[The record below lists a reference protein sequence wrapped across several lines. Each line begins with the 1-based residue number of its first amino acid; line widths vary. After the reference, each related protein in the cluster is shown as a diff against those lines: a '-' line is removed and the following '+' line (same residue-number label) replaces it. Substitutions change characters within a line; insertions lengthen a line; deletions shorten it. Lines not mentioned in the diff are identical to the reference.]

1 MKEFF
6 HSWVFKVLMA
16 LVVVMFAFLLRATL
30 TMGFSTVV
38 EQIVGTV
45 TAPLQSLSASLSG
58 SVTGF
63 LDQFLHAQE
72 IAEENERLKEENRQ
86 LIEQMVDYE
95 NYKNE
100 NESLK
105 EQLQIQEDNP
115 EWETMTASVI
125 GRDPSDQFYSFTID
139 KGTLDGVSYQDPVI
153 TADGLV
159 GIVSEVGPVFA
170 KVTTILDVRL
180 NVACQDVRTQDVATV
195 SGNIELA
202 QNGQC
207 RMSLIPRESG
217 IAKGDIIQTAGTS
230 GLYPQGIVIGRVSD
244 VGYEPSGTMMYAV
257 VEPSSDIETVKD
269 VVIITSFK
277 GQGSS
282 LSSFEQDSLTGGQTA
297 DEESTADETTTDEAA
312 AE

>member
-6 HSWVFKVLMA
+6 HSWVFKVLLA
-16 LVVVMFAFLLRATL
+16 LCIVMFAFLLRATM
-30 TMGFSTVV
+30 TMGASTVV
-38 EQIVGTV
+38 EQIVGTI
-45 TAPLQSLSASLSG
+45 TAPVQSLTSGLSG
-58 SVTGF
+58 SITGF
-63 LDQFLHAQE
+63 LDQFLRASE
-72 IAEENERLKEENRQ
+72 ISQENEQLREENRK

-95 NYKNE
+95 NYKHE

-105 EQLQIQEDNP
+105 EQLGIQEENP
-115 EWETMTASVI
+115 QWETMTASVI

-180 NVACQDVRTQDVATV
+180 NVACQDVRTQDVATI
-195 SGNIELA
+195 SGDIEMA
-202 QNGQC
+202 QQGKC
-207 RMSLIPRESG
+207 KMSLIPRESG
-217 IAKGDIIQTAGTS
+217 IAKGDIVQTAGTS
-230 GLYPQGIVIGRVSD
+230 GLYPQGIVVGRVSD
-244 VGYEPSGTMMYAV
+244 VGFEPQGTMMYAV
-257 VEPSSDIETVKD
+257 VDPANDIKSIKD

-282 LSSFEQDSLTGGQTA
+282 LSGFEQDVQKQQ
-297 DEESTADETTTDEAA
+297 EN
-312 AE
+312 

>member
-6 HSWVFKVLMA
+6 HSWVFKVLLA
-16 LVVVMFAFLLRATL
+16 LCIVMFAFLLRATM
-30 TMGFSTVV
+30 TMGASTVV
-38 EQIVGTV
+38 EQIVGTI
-45 TAPLQSLSASLSG
+45 TAPVQSLTSSLSG
-58 SVTGF
+58 SITGF
-63 LDQFLHAQE
+63 LDQFLRASE
-72 IAEENERLKEENRQ
+72 ISQENEQLREENRK

-95 NYKNE
+95 NYKHE

-105 EQLQIQEDNP
+105 EQLGIQEENP
-115 EWETMTASVI
+115 QWETMTASVI

-180 NVACQDVRTQDVATV
+180 NVACQDVRTQDVATI
-195 SGNIELA
+195 SGDIEMA
-202 QNGQC
+202 QQGRC
-207 RMSLIPRESG
+207 KMSLIPRESG
-217 IAKGDIIQTAGTS
+217 IAKGDIVQTAGTS

-244 VGYEPSGTMMYAV
+244 VGFEPQGTMMYAV
-257 VEPSSDIETVKD
+257 VEPANDIKSIKD

-282 LSSFEQDSLTGGQTA
+282 LSGFEQDVQKQQG
-297 DEESTADETTTDEAA
+297 E
-312 AE
+312 

>member
-6 HSWVFKVLMA
+6 HNWVFKVLLA
-16 LVVVMFAFLLRATL
+16 LCIVMFAFLLRATM
-30 TMGFSTVV
+30 TMGASTVV
-38 EQIVGTV
+38 EQIVGTI
-45 TAPLQSLSASLSG
+45 TAPVQSLTSGLSG
-58 SVTGF
+58 SITGF
-63 LDQFLHAQE
+63 LDQFLRASE
-72 IAEENERLKEENRQ
+72 ISQENEQLREENRK

-95 NYKNE
+95 NYKHE

-105 EQLQIQEDNP
+105 EQLGIQEENP
-115 EWETMTASVI
+115 QWETMTASVS

-180 NVACQDVRTQDVATV
+180 NVACQDVRTQDVATI
-195 SGNIELA
+195 SGDIEMA
-202 QNGQC
+202 QQGRC
-207 RMSLIPRESG
+207 KMSLIPRESG
-217 IAKGDIIQTAGTS
+217 IAKGDIVQTAGTS
-230 GLYPQGIVIGRVSD
+230 GLYPQGIVVGRVSD
-244 VGYEPSGTMMYAV
+244 VGFEPQGTMMYAV
-257 VEPSSDIETVKD
+257 VEPANDIKSIKD

-282 LSSFEQDSLTGGQTA
+282 LSGFEQDVQKQQ
-297 DEESTADETTTDEAA
+297 EN
-312 AE
+312 

>member
-6 HSWVFKVLMA
+6 HSWVFEVLLA
-16 LVVVMFAFLLRATL
+16 LCIVMFAFLLRATM
-30 TMGFSTVV
+30 TMGASTVV
-38 EQIVGTV
+38 EQIVGTI
-45 TAPLQSLSASLSG
+45 TAPVQSLTSGLSG
-58 SVTGF
+58 SITGF
-63 LDQFLHAQE
+63 LDQFLRASE
-72 IAEENERLKEENRQ
+72 ISQENEQLREENRK

-95 NYKNE
+95 NYKHE

-105 EQLQIQEDNP
+105 EQLGIQEENP
-115 EWETMTASVI
+115 QWETMTASVI

-180 NVACQDVRTQDVATV
+180 NVACQDVRTQDVATI
-195 SGNIELA
+195 SGDIEMA
-202 QNGQC
+202 QQGKC
-207 RMSLIPRESG
+207 KMSLIPRESG
-217 IAKGDIIQTAGTS
+217 IAKGDIVQTAGTS
-230 GLYPQGIVIGRVSD
+230 GLYPQGIVVGRVSD
-244 VGYEPSGTMMYAV
+244 VGFEPQGTMMYAV
-257 VEPSSDIETVKD
+257 VEPANDIKSIKD

-282 LSSFEQDSLTGGQTA
+282 LSGFEQDVQQQQ
-297 DEESTADETTTDEAA
+297 EN
-312 AE
+312 

>member
-6 HSWVFKVLMA
+6 HSWVFKVLLA
-16 LVVVMFAFLLRATL
+16 LCIVMFAFLLRATM
-30 TMGFSTVV
+30 TMGASTVV
-38 EQIVGTV
+38 EQIVGTI
-45 TAPLQSLSASLSG
+45 TAPVQSMTSGLSG
-58 SVTGF
+58 SITGF
-63 LDQFLHAQE
+63 LDQFLRASE
-72 IAEENERLKEENRQ
+72 ISQENEQLREENRK

-95 NYKNE
+95 NYKHE

-105 EQLQIQEDNP
+105 EQLGIQEENP
-115 EWETMTASVI
+115 QWETMTASVI

-180 NVACQDVRTQDVATV
+180 NVACQDVRTQDVATI
-195 SGNIELA
+195 SGDIEMA
-202 QNGQC
+202 QQGKC
-207 RMSLIPRESG
+207 KMSLIPRESG
-217 IAKGDIIQTAGTS
+217 IAKGDIVQTAGTS
-230 GLYPQGIVIGRVSD
+230 GLYPQGIVVGRVSD
-244 VGYEPSGTMMYAV
+244 VGFEPQGTMMYAV
-257 VEPSSDIETVKD
+257 VEPANDIKSIKD

-282 LSSFEQDSLTGGQTA
+282 LSGFEQDVQQQQ
-297 DEESTADETTTDEAA
+297 EN
-312 AE
+312 

>member
-6 HSWVFKVLMA
+6 HSWVFKVLLA
-16 LVVVMFAFLLRATL
+16 LCIVMFAFLLRATM
-30 TMGFSTVV
+30 TMGASTVV
-38 EQIVGTV
+38 EQIVGTI
-45 TAPLQSLSASLSG
+45 TAPVQSLTSGLSG
-58 SVTGF
+58 SITGF
-63 LDQFLHAQE
+63 LDQFLRASE
-72 IAEENERLKEENRQ
+72 ISQENEQLREENRK

-95 NYKNE
+95 NYKHE

-105 EQLQIQEDNP
+105 EQLGIQEENP
-115 EWETMTASVI
+115 QWETMTASVI

-180 NVACQDVRTQDVATV
+180 NVACQDVSTQDVATI
-195 SGNIELA
+195 SGDIEMA
-202 QNGQC
+202 QQGKC
-207 RMSLIPRESG
+207 KMSLIPRESG
-217 IAKGDIIQTAGTS
+217 IAKGDIVQTAGTS
-230 GLYPQGIVIGRVSD
+230 GLYPQGIVVGRVSN
-244 VGYEPSGTMMYAV
+244 VGFEPQGTMMYAV
-257 VEPSSDIETVKD
+257 VEPANDIKSIKD

-282 LSSFEQDSLTGGQTA
+282 LSSFEQDVQKQQ
-297 DEESTADETTTDEAA
+297 EN
-312 AE
+312 

>member
-6 HSWVFKVLMA
+6 HNWVFKVLLA
-16 LVVVMFAFLLRATL
+16 LCIVMFAFLLRAT
-30 TMGFSTVV
+30 MGASTVV
-38 EQIVGTV
+38 EQIVGTI
-45 TAPLQSLSASLSG
+45 TAPVQSLTSGLSG
-58 SVTGF
+58 SITGF
-63 LDQFLHAQE
+63 LDQFLRASE
-72 IAEENERLKEENRQ
+72 ISQENEQLREENRK

-95 NYKNE
+95 NYKHE

-105 EQLQIQEDNP
+105 EQLGIQEENP
-115 EWETMTASVI
+115 QWETMTASVI

-180 NVACQDVRTQDVATV
+180 NVACQDVRTQDVATI
-195 SGNIELA
+195 SGDIEMA
-202 QNGQC
+202 QQGKC
-207 RMSLIPRESG
+207 KMSLIPRESG
-217 IAKGDIIQTAGTS
+217 IAKGDIVQTAGTS
-230 GLYPQGIVIGRVSD
+230 GLYPQGIVVGRVSD
-244 VGYEPSGTMMYAV
+244 VGFEPQGTMMYAV
-257 VEPSSDIETVKD
+257 VEPANDIKSIKD

-282 LSSFEQDSLTGGQTA
+282 LSGFEQDVQKQQ
-297 DEESTADETTTDEAA
+297 EN
-312 AE
+312 

>member
-6 HSWVFKVLMA
+6 HSWVFKVLLA
-16 LVVVMFAFLLRATL
+16 LCIVMFAFLLRATM
-30 TMGFSTVV
+30 TMGASTVV
-38 EQIVGTV
+38 EQIVGTI
-45 TAPLQSLSASLSG
+45 TAPVQSLTSGLSG
-58 SVTGF
+58 SITGF
-63 LDQFLHAQE
+63 LDQFLRASE
-72 IAEENERLKEENRQ
+72 ISQENEQLREENRK

-95 NYKNE
+95 NYKHE

-105 EQLQIQEDNP
+105 EQLGIQEENP
-115 EWETMTASVI
+115 QWETMTASVI

-180 NVACQDVRTQDVATV
+180 NVACQDVRTQDVATI
-195 SGNIELA
+195 SGDIEMA
-202 QNGQC
+202 QQGKC
-207 RMSLIPRESG
+207 EMSLIPRESG
-217 IAKGDIIQTAGTS
+217 IAKGDIVQTAGTS
-230 GLYPQGIVIGRVSD
+230 GLYPQGIVVGRVSD
-244 VGYEPSGTMMYAV
+244 VGFEPQGTMMYAV
-257 VEPSSDIETVKD
+257 VEPANDIKSIKD

-282 LSSFEQDSLTGGQTA
+282 LSSFEQDVQQQQ
-297 DEESTADETTTDEAA
+297 EN
-312 AE
+312 

>member
-6 HSWVFKVLMA
+6 HSWVCKVLLA
-16 LVVVMFAFLLRATL
+16 LCIVMFAFLLRATM
-30 TMGFSTVV
+30 TMGASTVV
-38 EQIVGTV
+38 EQIVGTI
-45 TAPLQSLSASLSG
+45 TAPVQSLTSGLSG
-58 SVTGF
+58 SITGF
-63 LDQFLHAQE
+63 LDQFLRASE
-72 IAEENERLKEENRQ
+72 ISQENEQLREENRK

-95 NYKNE
+95 NYKHE

-105 EQLQIQEDNP
+105 EQLGIQEENP
-115 EWETMTASVI
+115 QWETMTASVI

-180 NVACQDVRTQDVATV
+180 NVACQDVRTQDVATI
-195 SGNIELA
+195 SGDIEMA
-202 QNGQC
+202 QQGKC
-207 RMSLIPRESG
+207 KMSLIPRESG
-217 IAKGDIIQTAGTS
+217 IAKGDIVQTAGTS
-230 GLYPQGIVIGRVSD
+230 GLYPQGIVVGRVSD
-244 VGYEPSGTMMYAV
+244 VGFEPQGTMMYAV
-257 VEPSSDIETVKD
+257 VEPANDIKSIKD

-282 LSSFEQDSLTGGQTA
+282 LSGFEQDVQQQQ
-297 DEESTADETTTDEAA
+297 EN
-312 AE
+312 

>member
-6 HSWVFKVLMA
+6 HSWVFKVLLA
-16 LVVVMFAFLLRATL
+16 LCIVMFAFLLRATM
-30 TMGFSTVV
+30 TMGASTVV
-38 EQIVGTV
+38 EQIVGTI
-45 TAPLQSLSASLSG
+45 TAPVQSLTSGLSG
-58 SVTGF
+58 SITGF
-63 LDQFLHAQE
+63 LDQFLRASE
-72 IAEENERLKEENRQ
+72 ISQENEQLREENRK

-95 NYKNE
+95 NYKHE

-105 EQLQIQEDNP
+105 EQLGIQEENP
-115 EWETMTASVI
+115 QWVTMTASVI

-180 NVACQDVRTQDVATV
+180 NVACQDVRTQDVATI
-195 SGNIELA
+195 SGDIEMA
-202 QNGQC
+202 QQGKC
-207 RMSLIPRESG
+207 KMSLIPRESG
-217 IAKGDIIQTAGTS
+217 IAKGDIVQTAGTS
-230 GLYPQGIVIGRVSD
+230 GLYPQGIVVGRVSD
-244 VGYEPSGTMMYAV
+244 VGFEPQGTMMYAV
-257 VEPSSDIETVKD
+257 VEPANDIKSIKD

-282 LSSFEQDSLTGGQTA
+282 LSGFEQDVQQQQ
-297 DEESTADETTTDEAA
+297 EN
-312 AE
+312 

>member
-6 HSWVFKVLMA
+6 HSWVFKVLLA
-16 LVVVMFAFLLRATL
+16 LCIVMFAFLLRATM
-30 TMGFSTVV
+30 TMGASTVV
-38 EQIVGTV
+38 EQIVGTI
-45 TAPLQSLSASLSG
+45 TAPVQSLTSGLSG
-58 SVTGF
+58 SITGF
-63 LDQFLHAQE
+63 LDQFLRASE
-72 IAEENERLKEENRQ
+72 ISQENEQLREENRK

-95 NYKNE
+95 NYKHE

-105 EQLQIQEDNP
+105 EQLGIQEENP
-115 EWETMTASVI
+115 QWETMTALVI

-180 NVACQDVRTQDVATV
+180 NVACQDVRTQDVATI
-195 SGNIELA
+195 SGDIEMA
-202 QNGQC
+202 QQGKC
-207 RMSLIPRESG
+207 KMSLIPRESG
-217 IAKGDIIQTAGTS
+217 IAKGDIVQTAGTS
-230 GLYPQGIVIGRVSD
+230 GLYPQGIVVGRVSD
-244 VGYEPSGTMMYAV
+244 VGFEPQGTMMYAV
-257 VEPSSDIETVKD
+257 VEPANDIKSIKD

-282 LSSFEQDSLTGGQTA
+282 LSGFEQDVQQQQ
-297 DEESTADETTTDEAA
+297 EN
-312 AE
+312 

>member
-6 HSWVFKVLMA
+6 HSWVFKVLLA
-16 LVVVMFAFLLRATL
+16 LCIVMFAFLLRATM
-30 TMGFSTVV
+30 TMGASTVV
-38 EQIVGTV
+38 EQIVGTI
-45 TAPLQSLSASLSG
+45 TAPVQSLTSGLSG
-58 SVTGF
+58 SITGF
-63 LDQFLHAQE
+63 LDQFLRESE
-72 IAEENERLKEENRQ
+72 ISQENEQLREENRK

-95 NYKNE
+95 NYKHE

-105 EQLQIQEDNP
+105 EQLGIQEENP
-115 EWETMTASVI
+115 QWETMTASVI

-180 NVACQDVRTQDVATV
+180 NVACQDVRTQDVATI
-195 SGNIELA
+195 SGDIEMA
-202 QNGQC
+202 QQGKC
-207 RMSLIPRESG
+207 KMSLIPRESG
-217 IAKGDIIQTAGTS
+217 IAKGDIVQTAGTS
-230 GLYPQGIVIGRVSD
+230 GLYPQGIVVGRVSD
-244 VGYEPSGTMMYAV
+244 VGFEPQGTMMYAV
-257 VEPSSDIETVKD
+257 VEPANDIKSIKD

-282 LSSFEQDSLTGGQTA
+282 LSSFEQDVQQQQ
-297 DEESTADETTTDEAA
+297 EN
-312 AE
+312 

>member
-6 HSWVFKVLMA
+6 HSWVFKVLLA
-16 LVVVMFAFLLRATL
+16 LCIVMFAFLLRATM
-30 TMGFSTVV
+30 TMGASTVV
-38 EQIVGTV
+38 EQIVGTI
-45 TAPLQSLSASLSG
+45 TATVQSLTSGLSG

-63 LDQFLHAQE
+63 LDQFLRASECSQ
-72 IAEENERLKEENRQ
+72 ENEQLREENRK

-95 NYKNE
+95 NYKHE

-105 EQLQIQEDNP
+105 EQLGIQEENP
-115 EWETMTASVI
+115 QWETMTASVI

-180 NVACQDVRTQDVATV
+180 NVACQDVRTQDVATI
-195 SGNIELA
+195 SGDIEMA
-202 QNGQC
+202 QQGKC
-207 RMSLIPRESG
+207 KMSLIPRESG
-217 IAKGDIIQTAGTS
+217 IAKGDIVQTAGTS
-230 GLYPQGIVIGRVSD
+230 GLYPQGIVVGRVSD
-244 VGYEPSGTMMYAV
+244 VGFEPQGTMMYAV
-257 VEPSSDIETVKD
+257 VEPANDIKSIKD

-282 LSSFEQDSLTGGQTA
+282 LSGFEQDVQQQQ
-297 DEESTADETTTDEAA
+297 EN
-312 AE
+312 

>member
-6 HSWVFKVLMA
+6 HSWVFKVLLA
-16 LVVVMFAFLLRATL
+16 LCIVMFAFLLRATM
-30 TMGFSTVV
+30 TMGASTVV
-38 EQIVGTV
+38 EQIVGTI
-45 TAPLQSLSASLSG
+45 TAPVQSLTSGLSG
-58 SVTGF
+58 SITGF
-63 LDQFLHAQE
+63 LDRFLRASE
-72 IAEENERLKEENRQ
+72 ISQENEQLREENRK

-95 NYKNE
+95 NYKHE

-105 EQLQIQEDNP
+105 EQLGIQEENP
-115 EWETMTASVI
+115 QWETMTASVI

-180 NVACQDVRTQDVATV
+180 NVACQDVRTQDVATI
-195 SGNIELA
+195 SGDIEMA
-202 QNGQC
+202 QQGRC
-207 RMSLIPRESG
+207 KMSLIPRESG
-217 IAKGDIIQTAGTS
+217 IAKGDIVQTAGTS
-230 GLYPQGIVIGRVSD
+230 GLYPQGIVVGRVSD
-244 VGYEPSGTMMYAV
+244 VGFEPQGTMMYAV
-257 VEPSSDIETVKD
+257 VEPANDIKSIKD

-282 LSSFEQDSLTGGQTA
+282 LSGFEQDVQKQQ
-297 DEESTADETTTDEAA
+297 EN
-312 AE
+312 

>member
-6 HSWVFKVLMA
+6 HSWVFKVLVA
-16 LVVVMFAFLLRATL
+16 LAVILFAFMLRATV
-30 TMGFSTVV
+30 TVGASTVV
-38 EQIVGTV
+38 EGVVGTI
-45 TAPLQSLSASLSG
+45 TAPFQSVISNISG

-63 LDQFLHAQE
+63 LDRFFKAEE
-72 IAEENERLKEENRQ
+72 ISEENERLKEENRK

-95 NYKNE
+95 NYKHE

-105 EQLQIQEDNP
+105 KQLEIEEENP

-125 GRDPSDQFYSFTID
+125 GRDPADQFYSFTID
-139 KGTLDGVSYQDPVI
+139 KGSLDGVSYQDPVI
-153 TADGLV
+153 TSDGLV
-159 GIVSEVGPVFA
+159 GIVSEVGTVFS

-195 SGNIELA
+195 SGDIAMA

-217 IAKGDIIQTAGTS
+217 VARGDIIQTAGTS
-230 GLYPQGIVIGRVSD
+230 GLYPQGVVIGRVSEVD
-244 VGYEPSGTMMYAV
+244 FEPQGTMMYAV
-257 VEPSSDIETVKD
+257 IEPTNDIKNIKD
-269 VVIITSFK
+269 VVVITSFK

-282 LSSFEQDSLTGGQTA
+282 LSGFENSLL
-297 DEESTADETTTDEAA
+297 ESSEFSENSAKA

>member
-6 HSWVFKVLMA
+6 HNWVFKVLLA
-16 LVVVMFAFLLRATL
+16 RCIVMFAFLLRATM
-30 TMGFSTVV
+30 TMGASTVV
-38 EQIVGTV
+38 EQIVGTI
-45 TAPLQSLSASLSG
+45 TAPVQSLTSGLSG
-58 SVTGF
+58 SITGF
-63 LDQFLHAQE
+63 LDQFLRASE
-72 IAEENERLKEENRQ
+72 ISQENEQLREENRK

-95 NYKNE
+95 NYKHE

-105 EQLQIQEDNP
+105 EQLGIQEENP
-115 EWETMTASVI
+115 QWETMTASVI

-180 NVACQDVRTQDVATV
+180 NVACQDVRTQDVATI
-195 SGNIELA
+195 SGDIEMA
-202 QNGQC
+202 QQGKC
-207 RMSLIPRESG
+207 KMSLIPRESG
-217 IAKGDIIQTAGTS
+217 IAKGDIVQTAGTS
-230 GLYPQGIVIGRVSD
+230 GLYPQGIVVGRVSD
-244 VGYEPSGTMMYAV
+244 VGFEPQGTMMYAV
-257 VEPSSDIETVKD
+257 VEPANDIKSIKD

-282 LSSFEQDSLTGGQTA
+282 LSGFEQDVQKQQ
-297 DEESTADETTTDEAA
+297 EN
-312 AE
+312 

>member
-6 HSWVFKVLMA
+6 HSWVFKVLLA
-16 LVVVMFAFLLRATL
+16 LCIVMFAFLLRATM
-30 TMGFSTVV
+30 TMGASTVV
-38 EQIVGTV
+38 EQIVGTI
-45 TAPLQSLSASLSG
+45 TAPVQSLTSGLSG
-58 SVTGF
+58 SITGF
-63 LDQFLHAQE
+63 LDRFLRASE
-72 IAEENERLKEENRQ
+72 ISQENEQLREENRK

-95 NYKNE
+95 NYKHE

-105 EQLQIQEDNP
+105 EQLGIQEENP
-115 EWETMTASVI
+115 QWETMIASVI

-180 NVACQDVRTQDVATV
+180 NVACQDVRTQDVATI
-195 SGNIELA
+195 SGDIEMA
-202 QNGQC
+202 QQGRC
-207 RMSLIPRESG
+207 KMSLIPRESG
-217 IAKGDIIQTAGTS
+217 IAKGDIVQTAGTS
-230 GLYPQGIVIGRVSD
+230 GLYPQGIVVGRVSD
-244 VGYEPSGTMMYAV
+244 VGFEPQGTMMYAV
-257 VEPSSDIETVKD
+257 VEPANDIKSIKD

-282 LSSFEQDSLTGGQTA
+282 LSGFEQDVQKQQ
-297 DEESTADETTTDEAA
+297 EE
-312 AE
+312 

>member
-6 HSWVFKVLMA
+6 HSWVFKVLLA
-16 LVVVMFAFLLRATL
+16 LCIVMFAFLLRATM
-30 TMGFSTVV
+30 TMGASTVV
-38 EQIVGTV
+38 EQIVGTI
-45 TAPLQSLSASLSG
+45 TAPVQSLTSGLSG
-58 SVTGF
+58 SITSF
-63 LDQFLHAQE
+63 LDQFLRASE
-72 IAEENERLKEENRQ
+72 ISQENEQLREENRK

-95 NYKNE
+95 NYKHE

-105 EQLQIQEDNP
+105 EQLGIQEENP
-115 EWETMTASVI
+115 QWETMTASVI

-180 NVACQDVRTQDVATV
+180 NVACQDVRTQDVATI
-195 SGNIELA
+195 SGDIEMA
-202 QNGQC
+202 QQGKC
-207 RMSLIPRESG
+207 KMSLIPRESG
-217 IAKGDIIQTAGTS
+217 IAKGDIVQTAGTS
-230 GLYPQGIVIGRVSD
+230 GLYPQGIVVGRVSD
-244 VGYEPSGTMMYAV
+244 VGFEPQGTMMYAV
-257 VEPSSDIETVKD
+257 VEPANDIKSIKD

-282 LSSFEQDSLTGGQTA
+282 LSGFEQDVQQQQ
-297 DEESTADETTTDEAA
+297 EN
-312 AE
+312 

>member
-6 HSWVFKVLMA
+6 HSWVFKVLLA
-16 LVVVMFAFLLRATL
+16 LCIVMFAFLLRATM
-30 TMGFSTVV
+30 TMRASTVV
-38 EQIVGTV
+38 EQIVGTI
-45 TAPLQSLSASLSG
+45 TAPVQSLTSGLSG
-58 SVTGF
+58 SITGF
-63 LDQFLHAQE
+63 LDQFLRASE
-72 IAEENERLKEENRQ
+72 ISQENEQLREENRK

-95 NYKNE
+95 NYKHE

-105 EQLQIQEDNP
+105 EQLGIQEENP
-115 EWETMTASVI
+115 QWETMTASVI

-180 NVACQDVRTQDVATV
+180 NVACQDVRTQDVATI
-195 SGNIELA
+195 SGDIEMA
-202 QNGQC
+202 QQGKC
-207 RMSLIPRESG
+207 KMSLIPRESG
-217 IAKGDIIQTAGTS
+217 IAKGDIVQTAGTS
-230 GLYPQGIVIGRVSD
+230 GLYPQGIVVGRVSD
-244 VGYEPSGTMMYAV
+244 VGFEPQGTMMYAV
-257 VEPSSDIETVKD
+257 VEPANDIKSIKD

-282 LSSFEQDSLTGGQTA
+282 LSGFEQDVQQQQ
-297 DEESTADETTTDEAA
+297 EN
-312 AE
+312 

>member
-6 HSWVFKVLMA
+6 HSWVFKVLLA
-16 LVVVMFAFLLRATL
+16 LCIVMFAFLLRATM
-30 TMGFSTVV
+30 TMGASTVV
-38 EQIVGTV
+38 EQIVGTI
-45 TAPLQSLSASLSG
+45 TAPVQSLTSGLSG
-58 SVTGF
+58 SITGF
-63 LDQFLHAQE
+63 LDQFLRASE
-72 IAEENERLKEENRQ
+72 ISQENEQLREENRK

-95 NYKNE
+95 NYKHE

-105 EQLQIQEDNP
+105 EQLGIQEENP
-115 EWETMTASVI
+115 QWETMTASVI

-180 NVACQDVRTQDVATV
+180 NVACQDVRTQDVATI
-195 SGNIELA
+195 SGDIEMA
-202 QNGQC
+202 QQGKC
-207 RMSLIPRESG
+207 KMSLIPRESG
-217 IAKGDIIQTAGTS
+217 IAKGDIVQTAGTS

-244 VGYEPSGTMMYAV
+244 VGFEPQGTMMYAV
-257 VEPSSDIETVKD
+257 VEPANDIKSIKD

-282 LSSFEQDSLTGGQTA
+282 LSGFEQDVQQQQ
-297 DEESTADETTTDEAA
+297 EN
-312 AE
+312 

>member
-6 HSWVFKVLMA
+6 HSWGFKVLLA
-16 LVVVMFAFLLRATL
+16 LCIVMFAFLLRATM
-30 TMGFSTVV
+30 TMGASTVV
-38 EQIVGTV
+38 EQIVGTI
-45 TAPLQSLSASLSG
+45 TAPVQSLTSGLSG
-58 SVTGF
+58 SITGF
-63 LDQFLHAQE
+63 LDQFLRASE
-72 IAEENERLKEENRQ
+72 ISQENEQLREENRK

-95 NYKNE
+95 NYKHE

-105 EQLQIQEDNP
+105 EQLGIQEENP
-115 EWETMTASVI
+115 QWETMTASVI

-180 NVACQDVRTQDVATV
+180 NVACQDVRTQDVATI
-195 SGNIELA
+195 SGDIEMA
-202 QNGQC
+202 QQGKC
-207 RMSLIPRESG
+207 KMSLIPRESG
-217 IAKGDIIQTAGTS
+217 IAKGDIVQTAGTS
-230 GLYPQGIVIGRVSD
+230 GLYPQGIVVGRVSD
-244 VGYEPSGTMMYAV
+244 VGFEPQGTMMYAV
-257 VEPSSDIETVKD
+257 VEPANDIKSIKD

-282 LSSFEQDSLTGGQTA
+282 LSGFEQDVQQQQ
-297 DEESTADETTTDEAA
+297 EN
-312 AE
+312 

>member
-6 HSWVFKVLMA
+6 HSWVFKVLLA
-16 LVVVMFAFLLRATL
+16 LCIVMFAFLLRATM
-30 TMGFSTVV
+30 TMGASTVV
-38 EQIVGTV
+38 EQIVGTI
-45 TAPLQSLSASLSG
+45 TAPVQSLTSGLSG
-58 SVTGF
+58 SITGF
-63 LDQFLHAQE
+63 LDQFLWASE
-72 IAEENERLKEENRQ
+72 ISQENEQLREENRK

-95 NYKNE
+95 NYKHE

-105 EQLQIQEDNP
+105 EQLGIQEENP
-115 EWETMTASVI
+115 QWETMTASVI

-180 NVACQDVRTQDVATV
+180 NVACQDVRTQDVATI
-195 SGNIELA
+195 SGDIEMA
-202 QNGQC
+202 QQGKC
-207 RMSLIPRESG
+207 KMSLIPRESG
-217 IAKGDIIQTAGTS
+217 IAKGDIVQTAGTS
-230 GLYPQGIVIGRVSD
+230 GLYPQGIVVGRVSD
-244 VGYEPSGTMMYAV
+244 VGFEPQGTMMYAV
-257 VEPSSDIETVKD
+257 VEPANDIKSIKD

-282 LSSFEQDSLTGGQTA
+282 LSGFEQDVQQQQ
-297 DEESTADETTTDEAA
+297 EN
-312 AE
+312 

>member
-6 HSWVFKVLMA
+6 HSWVFKVLLA
-16 LVVVMFAFLLRATL
+16 LCIVMFAFLLRATM
-30 TMGFSTVV
+30 TMGASTVV
-38 EQIVGTV
+38 EQIVGTI
-45 TAPLQSLSASLSG
+45 TAPVQSLTSGLSG
-58 SVTGF
+58 SITGF
-63 LDQFLHAQE
+63 LDQFLRASEISQE
-72 IAEENERLKEENRQ
+72 TEQLREENRK

-95 NYKNE
+95 NYKHE

-105 EQLQIQEDNP
+105 EQLGIQEENP
-115 EWETMTASVI
+115 QWETMTASVI

-180 NVACQDVRTQDVATV
+180 NVACQDVRTQDVATI
-195 SGNIELA
+195 SGDIEMA
-202 QNGQC
+202 QQGKC
-207 RMSLIPRESG
+207 KMSLIPRESG
-217 IAKGDIIQTAGTS
+217 IAKGDIVQTAGTS
-230 GLYPQGIVIGRVSD
+230 GLYPQGIVVGRVSD
-244 VGYEPSGTMMYAV
+244 VGFEPQGTMMYAV
-257 VEPSSDIETVKD
+257 VEPANDIKSIKD

-282 LSSFEQDSLTGGQTA
+282 LSGFEQDVQQQQ
-297 DEESTADETTTDEAA
+297 EN
-312 AE
+312 

>member
-6 HSWVFKVLMA
+6 HSWVFKVLLA
-16 LVVVMFAFLLRATL
+16 LCIVMFAFLLRATM
-30 TMGFSTVV
+30 TMGASTVV
-38 EQIVGTV
+38 EQIVGTI
-45 TAPLQSLSASLSG
+45 TAPVQSLTSGLSG
-58 SVTGF
+58 SITGF
-63 LDQFLHAQE
+63 LDQFLRASE
-72 IAEENERLKEENRQ
+72 ISQKNEQLREENRK

-95 NYKNE
+95 NYKHE

-105 EQLQIQEDNP
+105 EQLGIQEENP
-115 EWETMTASVI
+115 QWETMTASVI

-180 NVACQDVRTQDVATV
+180 NVACQDVRTQDVATI
-195 SGNIELA
+195 SGDIEMA
-202 QNGQC
+202 QQGKC
-207 RMSLIPRESG
+207 KMSLIPRESG
-217 IAKGDIIQTAGTS
+217 IAKGDIVQTAGTS
-230 GLYPQGIVIGRVSD
+230 GLYPQGIVVGRVSD
-244 VGYEPSGTMMYAV
+244 VGFEPQGTMMYAV
-257 VEPSSDIETVKD
+257 VEPANDIKSIKD

-282 LSSFEQDSLTGGQTA
+282 LSGFEQDVQQQQ
-297 DEESTADETTTDEAA
+297 EN
-312 AE
+312 

>member
-6 HSWVFKVLMA
+6 HSWVFKVLLA
-16 LVVVMFAFLLRATL
+16 LCIVMFAFLLRATM
-30 TMGFSTVV
+30 TMGTSTVV
-38 EQIVGTV
+38 EQIVGTI
-45 TAPLQSLSASLSG
+45 TAPVQSLTSGLSG
-58 SVTGF
+58 SITGF
-63 LDQFLHAQE
+63 LDQFLRASE
-72 IAEENERLKEENRQ
+72 ISQENEQLREENRK

-95 NYKNE
+95 NYKHE

-105 EQLQIQEDNP
+105 EQLGIQEENP
-115 EWETMTASVI
+115 QWETMTASVI

-180 NVACQDVRTQDVATV
+180 NVACQNVRTQDVATI
-195 SGNIELA
+195 SGDIEMA
-202 QNGQC
+202 QQGKC
-207 RMSLIPRESG
+207 KMSLIPRESG
-217 IAKGDIIQTAGTS
+217 IAKGDIVQTAGTS
-230 GLYPQGIVIGRVSD
+230 GLYPQGIVVGRVSD
-244 VGYEPSGTMMYAV
+244 VGFEPQGTMMYAV
-257 VEPSSDIETVKD
+257 VEPANDIKSIKD

-282 LSSFEQDSLTGGQTA
+282 LSGFEQDVQQQQ
-297 DEESTADETTTDEAA
+297 EN
-312 AE
+312 

>member
-6 HSWVFKVLMA
+6 HSWVFKVLLA
-16 LVVVMFAFLLRATL
+16 LCIVMFAFLLRATM
-30 TMGFSTVV
+30 TMGASTVV
-38 EQIVGTV
+38 EQIVRTI
-45 TAPLQSLSASLSG
+45 TAPVQSLTSGLSG
-58 SVTGF
+58 SITGF
-63 LDQFLHAQE
+63 LDQFLRASE
-72 IAEENERLKEENRQ
+72 ISQENEQLREENRK

-95 NYKNE
+95 NYKHE

-105 EQLQIQEDNP
+105 EQLGIQEENP
-115 EWETMTASVI
+115 QWETMTASVI

-180 NVACQDVRTQDVATV
+180 NVACQDVRTQDVATI
-195 SGNIELA
+195 SGDIEMA
-202 QNGQC
+202 QQGKC
-207 RMSLIPRESG
+207 KMSLIPRESG
-217 IAKGDIIQTAGTS
+217 IAKGDIVQTAGTS
-230 GLYPQGIVIGRVSD
+230 GLYPQGIVVGRVSD
-244 VGYEPSGTMMYAV
+244 VGFEPQGTMMYAV
-257 VEPSSDIETVKD
+257 VEPANDIKSIKD

-282 LSSFEQDSLTGGQTA
+282 LSGFEQDVQQQQ
-297 DEESTADETTTDEAA
+297 EN
-312 AE
+312 

>member
-6 HSWVFKVLMA
+6 HSWVFKVLLA
-16 LVVVMFAFLLRATL
+16 LCIVMFAFLLRATM
-30 TMGFSTVV
+30 TMGASNVV
-38 EQIVGTV
+38 EQIVGTI
-45 TAPLQSLSASLSG
+45 TAPVQSLTSGLSG
-58 SVTGF
+58 SITGF
-63 LDQFLHAQE
+63 LDQFLRASE
-72 IAEENERLKEENRQ
+72 ISQENEQLREENRK

-95 NYKNE
+95 NYKHE

-105 EQLQIQEDNP
+105 EQLGIQEENP
-115 EWETMTASVI
+115 QWETMTASVI

-180 NVACQDVRTQDVATV
+180 NVACQDVRTQDVATI
-195 SGNIELA
+195 SGDIEMA
-202 QNGQC
+202 QQGKC
-207 RMSLIPRESG
+207 KMSLIPRESG
-217 IAKGDIIQTAGTS
+217 IAKGDIVQTAGTS
-230 GLYPQGIVIGRVSD
+230 GLYPQGIVVGRVSD
-244 VGYEPSGTMMYAV
+244 VGFEPQGTMMYAV
-257 VEPSSDIETVKD
+257 VEPANDIKSIKD

-282 LSSFEQDSLTGGQTA
+282 LSGFEQDVQQQQ
-297 DEESTADETTTDEAA
+297 EN
-312 AE
+312 

>member
-6 HSWVFKVLMA
+6 HSWVFKVLLA
-16 LVVVMFAFLLRATL
+16 LCIVMFAFLLRATM
-30 TMGFSTVV
+30 TMGASTVV
-38 EQIVGTV
+38 EQIVGTI
-45 TAPLQSLSASLSG
+45 TAPVQSLTSGLSG
-58 SVTGF
+58 SITGF
-63 LDQFLHAQE
+63 LDQFLRASE
-72 IAEENERLKEENRQ
+72 ISQENEQLREENRK

-95 NYKNE
+95 NYKHE

-105 EQLQIQEDNP
+105 EQLGIQEENP
-115 EWETMTASVI
+115 QWETMTASVI

-180 NVACQDVRTQDVATV
+180 NVACQDVRTQDVATI
-195 SGNIELA
+195 SGDIEMA
-202 QNGQC
+202 QQGKC
-207 RMSLIPRESG
+207 KMSLIPRESG
-217 IAKGDIIQTAGTS
+217 IAKGDIVQTAGIS
-230 GLYPQGIVIGRVSD
+230 GLYPQGIVVGRVSD
-244 VGYEPSGTMMYAV
+244 VGFEPQGTMMYAV
-257 VEPSSDIETVKD
+257 VEPANDIKSIKD

-282 LSSFEQDSLTGGQTA
+282 LSGFEQDVQQQQ
-297 DEESTADETTTDEAA
+297 EN
-312 AE
+312 